1 MLILKAAIIIVGVI
15 SGIYLLYL
23 GIPRCKNE
31 GFKFNIAD
39 FFKRTPLGPAT
50 GGYCIVSAFLCLAC
64 SFIFYYIAFVHP
76 SPYLVK

>member
-1 MLILKAAIIIVGVI
+1 MYILKVIIIIVGVI
-15 SGIYLLYL
+15 SGIYLMCL

-39 FFKRTPLGPAT
+39 FFRNTPLSTAS